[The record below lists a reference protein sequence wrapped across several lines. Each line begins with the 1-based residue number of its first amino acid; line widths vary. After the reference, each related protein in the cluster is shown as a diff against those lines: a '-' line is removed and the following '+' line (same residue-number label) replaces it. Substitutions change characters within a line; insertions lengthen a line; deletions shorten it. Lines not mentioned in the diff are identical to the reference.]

1 MRHIDDIKYETMA
14 CLTRAKEINDAA
26 LINGLEFILETLQ
39 EYQGALRYEE
49 ELRQRYMQEQQELQR
64 YLKIGGTE

>member
-14 CLTRAKEINDAA
+14 CLTRAKEIDDGA
-26 LINGLEFILETLQ
+26 LINGLEFILETLR

-49 ELRQRYMQEQQELQR
+49 ELQGYD
-64 YLKIGGTE
+64 KIGGTD